1 MTAADKMAT
10 VGVRIPLLEAEPELA
25 RFMSAE
31 EQEAAAKVSVPV
43 ARIARGA
50 VDIAGLLDEAQAFG
64 GFLLE
69 GMLFSHHRV
78 GEQTALRLL
87 GPGDVIALP
96 GEWGLTVQREPA
108 LTAAA
113 PTTIALFGD
122 ELLLAA
128 RRWPRMVAGL
138 HVRIADQLQRV
149 ATQLTICQLPRVDQR
164 LLAIMWLLAEYW
176 GHVTSA
182 GTRLPLSLTH
192 DALGALVGAR
202 RPTVTLALGQLV
214 ERGAIVRQERGWL
227 LLEAPVEAAEPPPAP
242 PEQEVLLQAPP
253 SPWDGVGLPQ
263 SDEEAHDQL
272 VAAVKRLRQEHLASR
287 EVVVTRL
294 AELALTRRRTAEVRQ
309 RIAAEALRRRQVPS

>member
-1 MTAADKMAT
+1 MAT

-122 ELLLAA
+122 EL
-128 RRWPRMVAGL
+128 
-138 HVRIADQLQRV
+138 
-149 ATQLTICQLPRVDQR
+149 
-164 LLAIMWLLAEYW
+164 LLAEYW